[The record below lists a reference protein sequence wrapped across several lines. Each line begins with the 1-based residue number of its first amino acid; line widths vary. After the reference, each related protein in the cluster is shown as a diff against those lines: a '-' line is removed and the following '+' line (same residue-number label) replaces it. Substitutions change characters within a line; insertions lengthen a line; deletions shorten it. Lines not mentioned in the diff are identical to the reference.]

1 MLLKKLARYSRAAGL
16 LVACLAAAAIL
27 ITAYQPGQPTDIAM
41 PELQPEAAAEVTL
54 AAAAAVE
61 PIAAIVRPETPKPEP
76 APAAAPAVKKAAP
89 KAPAAAPRS
98 AAAKPAAAKATA
110 AKATAAKA
118 TVAEPAPKAA
128 VAVEPAVK
136 APAPAMEPAP
146 KAAAAAVAVNAS
158 AQDSDIVT
166 LTGCLERDKRNFRL
180 KDTSGME
187 APKARSWKSGF
198 LKKGSATIDVVDAAN
213 RLKLTDHVGER
224 VSVTGRL
231 VDREMSA
238 RSLQR
243 IGASCD

>member
-98 AAAKPAAAKATA
+98 AAAKPAA

>member
-27 ITAYQPGQPTDIAM
+27 ITAYQPGQLADIAM
-41 PELQPEAAAEVTL
+41 PDARPEAAAEVTL
-54 AAAAAVE
+54 AAAAVE
-61 PIAAIVRPETPKPEP
+61 PIAAAAPVVRPEPPTP
-76 APAAAPAVKKAAP
+76 APAAPAVKKAAS
-89 KAPAAAPRS
+89 KAPAAAPKS
-98 AAAKPAAAKATA
+98 AAAKPTA
-110 AKATAAKA
+110 AKPAVAKA
-118 TVAEPAPKAA
+118 TVAEPAPKAV
-128 VAVEPAVK
+128 VAVEPAAK
-136 APAPAMEPAP
+136 TPAPAMEPAP
-146 KAAAAAVAVNAS
+146 KAPAAAVAVKAS
-158 AQDSDIVT
+158 AQDADIVT

-180 KDTSGME
+180 KNTSGTE